1 MYKCIAFIY
10 LYIQTFIKFLLNN
23 SKPRRI
29 SLFLSMQTQKVKYLK
44 TLFVLL
50 IVQLGTIAHAQNN
63 DLKPIQTYSKDG
75 LVVQSYDFKSLEPL
89 FRQKNDTTYVINFWA
104 TWCLP
109 CVEELPHFEKM
120 NKKYASQKFKMIL
133 VSLDFPNMV
142 ESRVIPFIKRKNL
155 KVDVVLLNDPNA
167 NQWIEKISK
176 DWSGAIPAT
185 VIYRNSEWHFF
196 EKSFTEAS
204 LEKEIK
210 KVLIK

>member
-1 MYKCIAFIY
+1 M
-10 LYIQTFIKFLLNN
+10 YIQTFIKFLLNN
-23 SKPRRI
+23 SKPDRI
-29 SLFLSMQTQKVKYLK
+29 SLFLGMQTQKVKYLR
-44 TLFVLL
+44 TLIVLL
-50 IVQLGTIAHAQNN
+50 IVQLTSISHAQSS
-63 DLKPIQTYSKDG
+63 DLKPIQTYTKDG
-75 LVVQSYDFKSLEPL
+75 TVIQSYDFKSLEPL

-120 NKKYASQKFKMIL
+120 NKKYGSQKFKMIL

-142 ESRVIPFIKRKNL
+142 ESRVIPFVAKKNL
-155 KVDVVLLNDPNA
+155 KAEVVVLNDPNA
-167 NQWIEKISK
+167 NEWIEKVSK

-196 EKSFTEAS
+196 EQSFNETS
-204 LEKEIK
+204 LEQEIK

>member
-1 MYKCIAFIY
+1 
-10 LYIQTFIKFLLNN
+10 
-23 SKPRRI
+23 
-29 SLFLSMQTQKVKYLK
+29 MQIQKVKYLK
-44 TLFVLL
+44 IVVALFLL
-50 IVQLGTIAHAQNN
+50 HCTTFVHSQTDGLQ
-63 DLKPIQTYSKDG
+63 PIKVYSKDG
-75 LVVQSYDFKSLEPL
+75 VIVECYDFKSLEPL
-89 FRQKNDTTYVINFWA
+89 FKQQNDTTYVINFWA

-120 NKKYASQKFKMIL
+120 NTKYSLQKFKMIL

-155 KVDVVLLNDPNA
+155 KADVVLLNDPNA
-167 NQWIEKISK
+167 NEWIEKISK

-204 LEKEIK
+204 LEHEIK
-210 KVLIK
+210 KVVIK